1 MHEKNRPR
9 QAQPSYKVKISLT
22 SRMIKAVVRNDLTML
37 NFIVTVFVPS
47 FLRSLSNYQ
56 YTRYN
61 HFCSGR
67 ALTLLVFVQEIG
79 RRNLDFSLCQ
89 ERSFSDT
96 IFKEYSLVLI

>member
-1 MHEKNRPR
+1 MKPYLHEKNRPR

-22 SRMIKAVVRNDLTML
+22 SRMIKAVVRND
-37 NFIVTVFVPS
+37 FIVTVFVPS
-47 FLRSLSNYQ
+47 FLRSLNNYQ
-56 YTRYN
+56 YTQYN

-96 IFKEYSLVLI
+96 IFKEYSLALI